1 MALALA
7 AGFPVNGTIN
17 GGGWRSFRGFRGCRT
32 TWSSTSTLEY
42 ELVPHLPSNSSVS
55 AHQLNPGLALTCLL
69 CHLCASCSSS
79 RLFLLL
85 LAPSMMLF
93 PECWRLPAFQ
103 QHSFHPPSLFHG
115 CYVFRQ
121 HYMCF
126 SFALAVRDGWY
137 SIIHVIMGYSGS
149 GSALQDSLFALR
161 SQTDFQGKFLF
172 PKVLI
177 CIGCYCHK
185 HMKSLHG
192 FEIPNFL
199 FAGPLS
205 FQSWKYLCN
214 LERQNSGS
222 DRLLK
227 HQIREFCLDL

>member
-7 AGFPVNGTIN
+7 AGFPVNAPLLEVDGDHFKVLGDAEPPGAQLLRWSMSLSPISPAICLSLHISWTQ
-17 GGGWRSFRGFRGCRT
+17 GWPSLASCATFVPLAAPAGFSFFSWLPAWCFSRNAEGCLHS
-32 TWSSTSTLEY
+32 SSTHFT
-42 ELVPHLPSNSSVS
+42 
-55 AHQLNPGLALTCLL
+55 
-69 CHLCASCSSS
+69 
-79 RLFLLL
+79 
-85 LAPSMMLF
+85 
-93 PECWRLPAFQ
+93 
-103 QHSFHPPSLFHG
+103 PPPLFHG

-149 GSALQDSLFALR
+149 GSALQDSLFTLH
-161 SQTDFQGKFLF
+161 SQKDFQGKFLF

-199 FAGPLS
+199 LAGPLS
-205 FQSWKYLCN
+205 FQSWKDLCN

-222 DRLLK
+222 DGLLK
-227 HQIREFCLDL
+227 HQIREVCLDL